1 MAQCRQ
7 QLQDISSRLERHR
20 STMTMT
26 MTMTRFIAILLII
39 LVATVATAA
48 AAAAADSQGERD
60 ESQKSKSAR
69 STSEQECVLDN
80 EGQCKNVDM
89 EINRDDDDAVDA
101 VGDDDDDDDNDD
113 DDDDDDDDGY
123 DDNDVWK
130 IGTISEI
137 TDHLECEWESKEV
150 HQQDAWT
157 TFNRIYNE
165 AVGLEKSSIP
175 PKYDLS
181 GFQIPIEIKYS
192 EDVGRGVFTKVD
204 IKKGDLIY
212 ISTNN
217 AQFQTAQEYRN
228 FLKQLPQDL
237 ACDVIIWAFSRMVS
251 AEKEEEFIACVDLD
265 EGSFV
270 NSAHHSKLE
279 CNMELGTKDGL
290 LKEDDDERVTWYGC
304 DLKFF
309 AIRDIKADEEIRA
322 DYGDFAE
329 PHGWLAMG
337 LNSRQ

>member
-1 MAQCRQ
+1 MA
-7 QLQDISSRLERHR
+7 
-20 STMTMT
+20 MTMT
-26 MTMTRFIAILLII
+26 KLITILLII
-39 LVATVATAA
+39 LVATVATAT
-48 AAAAADSQGERD
+48 AAAADSQEEID
-60 ESQKSKSAR
+60 ESQKSKSA
-69 STSEQECVLDN
+69 TT
-80 EGQCKNVDM
+80 GQCRNVDM
-89 EINRDDDDAVDA
+89 EINHDDDDV
-101 VGDDDDDDDNDD
+101 VDDDDDDVVDD

-137 TDHLECEWESKEV
+137 TDHLDCEWESKEV

-165 AVGLEKSSIP
+165 AVGFDKSSIP

-228 FLKQLPQDL
+228 FLKQLPQAL

-251 AEKEEEFIACVDLD
+251 VEKEKEFIACVDLD

-290 LKEDDDERVTWYGC
+290 LKEDDDEKVTWYGC
-304 DLKFF
+304 DLRFF
-309 AIRDIKADEEIRA
+309 AIRDIKAGEEIRA

-329 PHGWLAMG
+329 PHGWQAMG
-337 LNSRQ
+337 LA

>member
-1 MAQCRQ
+1 MSKCRNVVMHNAQ
-7 QLQDISSRLERHR
+7 QLQDNQDKSTM
-20 STMTMT
+20 TMTMT
-26 MTMTRFIAILLII
+26 MTMTRFITILLII
-39 LVATVATAA
+39 LVATVVT
-48 AAAAADSQGERD
+48 AADSQEERD
-60 ESQKSKSAR
+60 ESQKSKSAP

-80 EGQCKNVDM
+80 EGQCLNADI
-89 EINRDDDDAVDA
+89 EINH
-101 VGDDDDDDDNDD
+101 DD
-113 DDDDDDDDGY
+113 DDDDDDDDVVDGVDEDEDDDDDDDDDY
-123 DDNDVWK
+123 DDNGVWK
-130 IGTISEI
+130 TGTVFEI
-137 TDHLECEWESKEV
+137 TEYLDCKWKSKKV
-150 HQQDAWT
+150 HQQDVWT

-165 AVGLEKSSIP
+165 AMGLEKSSIP
-175 PKYDLS
+175 PTYDLS

-192 EDVGRGVFTKVD
+192 ENVGRGVFTKVD

-228 FLKQLPQDL
+228 FLKRLPEDL
-237 ACDVIIWAFSRMVS
+237 ACDVLIWAFSRMVS

-270 NSAHHSKLE
+270 NSAHYSQTE

-290 LKEDDDERVTWYGC
+290 LKEDEDETVTWYGC
-304 DLKFF
+304 DLKFY
-309 AIRDIKADEEIRA
+309 AMRNIKADEEIRA

-337 LNSRQ
+337 